1 MKYDFPFS
9 ETALSALSDT
19 LVSIF
24 SSAGFGVSESVTEI
38 VQVAFTPFTAV
49 AVIFALPAE
58 TAVITPLLS
67 MVATV
72 WSELSQRIDLFVAV
86 CGSTV
91 ADNCSLSPFF
101 IAAVV
106 LFSVTFVTS

>member
-58 TAVITPLLS
+58 TAVITPL
-67 MVATV
+67 VATV
-72 WSELSQRIDLFVAV
+72 LSELSQRIDLFVAV

-101 IAAVV
+101 IAAEI
-106 LFSVTFVTS
+106 LFSVTFFTS

>member
-49 AVIFALPAE
+49 AVIFALPADGSYNAL
-58 TAVITPLLS
+58 AVNG
-67 MVATV
+67 
-72 WSELSQRIDLFVAV
+72 RYR
-86 CGSTV
+86 
-91 ADNCSLSPFF
+91 
-101 IAAVV
+101 VV
-106 LFSVTFVTS
+106 